1 MYRKKAG
8 WGARFLSAF
17 MSAAL
22 IWTALPVYPAQA
34 APGPEA
40 LPIYVGWGEFSST
53 GEDANVANDGS
64 RVLNFPRTDRTNS
77 GAVVDNRLRVVPAR
91 GNSAGIVV
99 RTNKI
104 KLQGGFSTYF
114 VMALHGSTSTQ
125 PADGMTFIIQ
135 DNPDPVIGAVGYGV
149 GYEGIPN
156 SIGVEFDIWQ
166 NIEDQRIQNG
176 NTVRYRDL
184 NANHVAIVKNG
195 KNSHST
201 GDGDVIDSLDGSFQL
216 YGPSQQQVHVWVD
229 YDADGL
235 VTTSYLV
242 TNGNQNPSRTNAR
255 TIERNVSP
263 FLTDKDVYVGFGA
276 STGGS
281 NAHHDILA
289 WYFKETYVEGGLLPD
304 GNYRQGASAV
314 TVAKTPGANTVDIKV
329 KGRSTSEN
337 LPNEE
342 VDIYINNNSTPLSG
356 GPYVTDAGGNLVVPI
371 ASGDLTQGSNT
382 IRVVSRSGG
391 TSGSTTIVQTAAP
404 QPSDIVGNATDG
416 IVEVS
421 NVAPGAEVVVYDGQG
436 NELVRMK
443 NTPSASPVVIEIPD
457 EYKDRI
463 VGGQPIQVAKGNDG
477 QFLSQPTSVNAKVR
491 SQAPS
496 VEAIFANATRDRVI
510 VQDVPSGA
518 IVKVY
523 SEAGTLLET
532 GTQGSQQGI
541 LEIPWRS
548 DRGDLLD
555 NTKMQVTIQLVGDLE
570 STPTPVE
577 SRLETS
583 DLPVDPVINVE
594 RQTVDV
600 KAVPAGARVIIY
612 DPVTGEELASETNFG
627 DRTGNLSVD
636 MSAYSI
642 TENSNLLISVLEVN
656 KYESGKVPVAGRE
669 STAPQAGDVS
679 ASATRDTVTVKD
691 VEPGTT
697 IRVYDKNGRL
707 LGEGKSNPGSTGNV
721 VVSIPSPGLDDSQ
734 RVDVTAQQQ
743 GRPESQP
750 VEVIAQSETSA
761 PPVLLTADA
770 NANTVS
776 AGKVPAGAKVTVY
789 RDGVEIGTNTRDDEL
804 AGTVN
809 VTIPEEYSLTEG
821 EQLTVTITEPGK
833 LESSPRP
840 VIVRSN
846 LDLPV
851 LLPGHVDI
859 NIYVGDITVE
869 DVPPGFEIII
879 YDEDGRELDKKT
891 NDGGDGPQPVTFRD
905 INLPPGR
912 DILISVKDPELDR
925 ESVPIIIRPPFQ
937 PSGTPSSE
945 DINTDPRT
953 GTVTVG
959 KVPPGTT
966 VTVKDEDGNVMGT
979 ATNNGD
985 TEETVVVTI
994 NPPGLEPGKPVVVT
1008 FTEPRKTEG
1017 PGTTVTPER
1026 HESPT
1031 PEAGSIEAN
1040 AETNKVTVDNVP
1052 PGTTVI
1058 IRDMSG
1064 NEIGRAVNNG
1074 SGNGEV
1080 TVTINPPHQMQ
1091 VGDAVE
1097 VTFTEPGGKE
1107 SQPMIVSVI
1116 GPSEPA
1122 DPKKISMNE
1131 DEEGITIVT
1140 VRDVPPFAEVI
1151 VYDDETGT
1159 VLGRERNDDERVNDV
1174 TVGLNEKPTNG
1185 NVKIVIVEHEQL
1197 PSAPV
1202 LYPPLP
1208 PHDAPAEED
1217 IAANATDDTVTVQK
1231 VPPGATVTVYD
1242 KEGKEIGTATNNGD
1256 TEGPVV
1262 VNINPPGLAPGEKVT
1277 VTITVPGRGES
1288 LETEVEAEKSPSS
1301 APKDVLTEADAEDQS
1316 VTVKE
1321 VPPGATVTVKDEIGN
1336 IIGTETNED
1345 PFPREVKV
1353 WIDYPYEITQ
1363 GEVLE
1368 ITITERDGNESD
1380 PLETT
1385 VQVERSEPLSPDG
1398 IRTIIA
1404 TDKVIVPAVEPGATV
1419 YVYDE
1424 GGNLIGYATNNG
1436 DEPASLEIQ
1445 IKEPG
1450 IQAGDKIDLTIR
1462 KKDELESS
1470 KTRVTVALEVTSAP
1484 LPEHLTA
1491 NVTTNKITVEEVP
1504 AEATVRVYGPN
1515 GLIASRK
1522 NPSSSAGTIELHL
1535 TLPIRSGQDYTVTI
1549 QEPGKLV
1556 SGSTPVTAKEQSFIP
1571 TLDDIVSVD
1580 AENKKTVIGNVP
1592 PGTTVTIYDEEGRKL
1607 GEKTNN
1613 GTEPADLEIEWEQ
1626 DEDAPPVK
1634 EITVTYTSPNKLPSP
1649 PLNVNVEL
1657 ATQRALEEALRNL
1670 SIGFSEGD
1678 TWESVTLPVLVA
1690 SAADNGIPVNWS
1702 SSKTNV
1708 IALQQPENNQVT
1720 AIINR
1725 QPDNESVILTA
1736 TVSQNG
1742 LTLQR
1747 TFLLLVR
1754 AAGLEKEVT
1763 DNHRNVEVTGGEQT
1777 ELLPIQRIEMS
1788 NGIKIDKAILTMD
1801 VLSQLTAGGHNR
1813 GEKISLYVDEVAS
1826 DVADELAFE
1835 VTRSAL
1841 ARLAAN
1847 ENSIEI
1853 RSDYGTL
1860 VLDTAQLQQ
1869 MSHNG
1874 FDLYFRLIPIKDE
1887 ARQTGVKRAVASEP
1901 VVREAAGANRTAE
1914 VLGSSLEIETNY
1926 SAFETS
1932 LFIPFAKNGITV
1944 PATGRDAFLDSLRVF
1959 IQHSDG
1965 TKVVETGSIVY
1976 NDGGVPVGIS
1986 ISIDKFSTFTVIQL
2000 KDRPVM
2006 VDPAPWG
2013 GPTPAPAPPVSVEK
2027 ATLGSDGRTLEVD
2040 LGGTNPKADKSGFT
2054 VTVDGVPVEI
2064 ESISIEGNKV
2074 IITLK
2079 NAAAAGQLVEI
2090 SYRDGANGPIR
2101 SLHSFAVPGASAQ
2114 GHHKAYI
2121 KGFPDGT
2128 FRPERP
2134 ITRAELAAILARNL
2148 NLPESYVYRGLYPDV
2163 KASHWGAA
2171 YIEQLQQS
2179 GLLVGDYQ
2187 GTFRPDAPVTRAEMA
2202 TIAARWK
2209 KLVLAAPA
2217 GGQFPDV
2224 AAQHWA
2230 TAAIEA
2236 VSREGIMIGFPDGT
2250 FGTTRALTRAE
2261 AVTVMNQLL
2270 ERGPLTGLTS
2280 KLWTD
2285 VAESH
2290 WAYGNIAEASLD
2302 HNYVKLADGREQYGK

>member
-40 LPIYVGWGEFSST
+40 LPIYVGWETFSST
-53 GEDANVANDGS
+53 GTNANVSNDGS
-64 RVLNFPRTDRTNS
+64 RVLDFPRTGSRNS
-77 GAVVDNRLRVVPAR
+77 GAVTPDGRLRVTPA
-91 GNSAGIVV
+91 GQGATSGIVV

-104 KLQGGFSTYF
+104 KLEGGFSTYF
-114 VMALHGSTSTQ
+114 VMALHGKTSSL

-135 DNPDPVIGAVGYGV
+135 DNPTAQIGRQGYGV

-156 SIGVEFDIWQ
+156 SIGVEFDIWR
-166 NIEDQRIQNG
+166 NNSNESTLSEG
-176 NTVRYRDL
+176 NVVYQDP
-184 NANHVAIVKNG
+184 NANHVAIVTNG
-195 KNSHST
+195 RNSHRPGSN
-201 GDGDVIDSLDGSFQL
+201 DAIDSLTGSFQL
-216 YGPSQQQVHVWVD
+216 YGDSQQRIHVWVD
-229 YDADGL
+229 YDASGL
-235 VTTSYLV
+235 VTASYIV
-242 TNGNQNPSRTNAR
+242 TRGDTDRSPNRADAR
-255 TIERNVSP
+255 TLTRNVTP
-263 FLTDKDVYVGFGA
+263 FLTNKDVYVGFGA

-281 NAHHDILA
+281 DAHHDILA
-289 WYFKETYVEGGLLPD
+289 WYFKESYVPGGLLPN
-304 GNYRQGASAV
+304 GNYTQGASAV
-314 TVAKTPGANTVDIKV
+314 TLNKLESQTAIDVRV
-329 KGRSTSEN
+329 KGRSINED

-342 VDIYINNNSTPLSG
+342 VDIYVNGTKLPGTHTTGSEAKLIYQFDENSGLNPGVNNIS
-356 GPYVTDAGGNLVVPI
+356 
-371 ASGDLTQGSNT
+371 
-382 IRVVSRSGG
+382 VVSK
-391 TSGSTTIVQTAAP
+391 SGSTSAGTTINRTAAP
-404 QPSDIVGNATDG
+404 LAGNIVANATDG
-416 IVEVS
+416 IVEIS
-421 NVAPGAEVVVYDGQG
+421 NVDGGSTVVVYDTDG
-436 NELVRMK
+436 NELGRAV
-443 NTPSASPVVIEIPD
+443 NAPTANPVVIDVRD
-457 EYKDRI
+457 ELKDSI
-463 VGGQPIQVAKGNDG
+463 KVGEPVRVAIAAPGEV
-477 QFLSQPTSVNAKVR
+477 LSPQTPVNAKVR

-496 VEAIFANATRDRVI
+496 VEAIFANATQDKVV
-510 VQDVPSGA
+510 VQDVPAGA

-532 GTQGSQQGI
+532 GTQGSGQGT

-548 DRGDLLD
+548 DGGDLLD
-555 NTKMQVTIQLVGDLE
+555 HTKMQVTIQLVGDLE
-570 STPTPVE
+570 SRPTDVE

-600 KAVPAGARVIIY
+600 KAVPDGARVIIY

-627 DRTGNLSVD
+627 GQLGNLSVD

-669 STAPQAGDVS
+669 SSAPQDAQ
-679 ASATRDTVTVKD
+679 ASATKDTVTVND
-691 VEPGTT
+691 VPPGTT
-697 IRVYDKNGRL
+697 IRVYHEDGRL
-707 LGEGKSNPGSTGNV
+707 LGEKTSDPSSTGTV
-721 VVSIPSPGLDDSQ
+721 VINIPAPGLEDQQ
-734 RVDVTAQQQ
+734 RVTVSAQQQ
-743 GRPESQP
+743 GRPESP
-750 VEVIAQSETSA
+750 RVDVTAVSEISA
-761 PPVLLTADA
+761 PPVLLTA
-770 NANTVS
+770 NADTNTVS
-776 AGKVPAGAKVTVY
+776 AGKVPAGSKVTVY
-789 RDGVEIGTNTRDDEL
+789 RGDTVIGMWDPAPE
-804 AGTVN
+804 GTVT
-809 VTIPEEYSLTEG
+809 VPILAEEGLTEG
-821 EQLTVTITEPGK
+821 EQLTVTITEQGK

-851 LLPGHVDI
+851 LLPDHVDI

-966 VTVKDEDGNVMGT
+966 VTVKDEDGNVIGT

-1026 HESPT
+1026 HESPM
-1031 PEAGSIEAN
+1031 PDADSIEAN
-1040 AETNKVTVDNVP
+1040 ATTATVTVGKVP

-1058 IRDMSG
+1058 IRDRGG

-1074 SGNGEV
+1074 SGADEV
-1080 TVTINPPHQMQ
+1080 TVTINPPHEMQ
-1091 VGDAVE
+1091 PGDDIQ

-1107 SQPMIVSVI
+1107 SL
-1116 GPSEPA
+1116 PA
-1122 DPKKISMNE
+1122 LKKVEEESNAVYTKDISFNE
-1131 DEEGITIVT
+1131 DQDEVT
-1140 VRDVPPFAEVI
+1140 VKDVPPGAEII
-1151 VYDDETGT
+1151 VYDDQTGE
-1159 VLGRERNDDERVNDV
+1159 VLGRNNNNGEEKGDV
-1174 TVGLNEKPTNG
+1174 TVDLEKQPENG
-1185 NVKIVIVEHEQL
+1185 KVKIVIIEQDKL
-1197 PSAPV
+1197 PSVPT
-1202 LYPPLP
+1202 LYPPQE
-1208 PHDAPAEED
+1208 APAKED
-1217 IAANATDDTVTVQK
+1217 IKTDAADDTVTVQK
-1231 VPPGATVTVYD
+1231 VPPGATVTVRD
-1242 KEGKEIGTATNNGD
+1242 KDGIIIGTATNNGD

-1262 VNINPPGLAPGEKVT
+1262 VNINPPGLAPGDEIT
-1277 VTITVPGRGES
+1277 VTITIPGRGES
-1288 LETEVEAEKSPSS
+1288 EGTEVEAEKGPSS

-1321 VPPGATVTVKDEIGN
+1321 VPPGATVTVKDKDGN
-1336 IIGTETNED
+1336 IIGEETNND
-1345 PFPREVKV
+1345 PYPREVKV
-1353 WIDYPYEITQ
+1353 SIDLPYIIEE
-1363 GEVLE
+1363 GDVLE
-1368 ITITERDGNESD
+1368 VTITERDGNESE

-1385 VQVERSEPLSPDG
+1385 VQSERSEPLSPEG

-1424 GGNLIGYATNNG
+1424 DGNLIGYATNNG

-1470 KTRVTVALEVTSAP
+1470 KTRITVAFEVTSAP

-1515 GLIASRK
+1515 GQLIASRK
-1522 NPSSSAGTIELHL
+1522 NPSSTAGKIELHL
-1535 TLPIRSGQDYTVTI
+1535 TLPIRLGENYTVTI

-1580 AENKKTVIGNVP
+1580 AENKKTVVGNVP

-1634 EITVTYTSPNKLPSP
+1634 EVTVTYTSPNKLPSP

-1690 SAADNGIPVNWS
+1690 SAADNGIPVSWS

-1742 LTLQR
+1742 ITLQR

-1754 AAGLEKEVT
+1754 AAGLEKEVKE
-1763 DNHRNVEVTGGEQT
+1763 NHRNVEVTGGEQT
-1777 ELLPIQRIEMS
+1777 EQLPIQRIEMS
-1788 NGIKIDKAILTMD
+1788 NGLKIDKAILTLD
-1801 VLSQLTAGGHNR
+1801 VLDQLTANSLNR

-1847 ENSIEI
+1847 ENAIEI

-1860 VLDTAQLQQ
+1860 ILDTAQLQQ

-1986 ISIDKFSTFTVIQL
+1986 ISIDKFSTFTILQL
-2000 KDRPVM
+2000 KNRPVM
-2006 VDPAPWG
+2006 VDPSPWPSIPSLPG
-2013 GPTPAPAPPVSVEK
+2013 TPAPAPPVSVEK

-2101 SLHSFAVPGASAQ
+2101 SLYSFAVPGASAQ
-2114 GHHKAYI
+2114 EHHKAYI

-2302 HNYVKLADGREQYGK
+2302 HNYVKLADGREQYVK